1 MPGTP
6 QDVTLRPDHGPS
18 EYPQLVEIWRSAVLA
33 THDFLADEDFA
44 RIEGMLASAYFPMVD
59 LIVAEVAGAAV
70 GFAGAASGNLEMLF
84 VHDSFRGKG
93 IGSALLSEAIASHGV
108 TRVDVNEQNRGAHR
122 FYLTQGF
129 RQASRSELDGEGR
142 PYPILH
148 MRLAYHEWPRP
159 GSGSK
164 DQMCEIVLTGRLI
177 CKTAEETELVAK
189 LLPTPIELTRAEP
202 GCISFE
208 VTRTAD
214 PLVWQVEERFVSQPA
229 FEVHQNRVS
238 ASEWGTRTSE
248 IMREY
253 IIMGS
258 N

>member
-70 GFAGAASGNLEMLF
+70 GFTGAPSGNLEMLF

-148 MRLAYHEWPRP
+148 MRLADHEWPRP
-159 GSGSK
+159 GSGSQ

-189 LLPTPIELTRAEP
+189 LLPTHIELTRAEP

-229 FEVHQNRVS
+229 FEAHQNRVS

-253 IIMGS
+253 IIIGS